1 MMIVTR
7 LYWCITKNAVKDSLM
22 KNLTKLYLC
31 QLLVCHKALGMESGA
46 ISDGQISASSFEVE
60 GDPARARLNFEVAPG
75 KVGSWSSLVKDNK
88 QWLQVDLGSRQRNVT
103 VIATQGGTNYKKR
116 ERWVTRYKLQYS
128 YDGVNFKYYK
138 GQGETTDMVRWLPGA
153 DYLNDV

>member
-1 MMIVTR
+1 ME
-7 LYWCITKNAVKDSLM
+7 
-22 KNLTKLYLC
+22 NLTKLYLC

-60 GDPARARLNFEVAPG
+60 GDPTRARLNFEVAPG
-75 KVGSWSSLVKDNK
+75 KVGSWSSRVKDSK

-103 VIATQGGTNYKKR
+103 GIATQGGTNYKKR

-153 DYLNDV
+153 VYLNDV